1 MSSAVANVILLLGLA
16 GIGYYLFV
24 NRDNVSSVIGNI
36 FGVGGGGGGS
46 SGATAAAGKMIY
58 KGTGKVIPGSKWTN
72 KSQACWA
79 MSSGGCRS
87 SSRFQCAEGCCIPY
101 HDLEATVYV
110 HVGPRSA
117 HTKGSARLI
126 LTTGGPGQSGN
137 NCCVYSLGFT
147 EQGQAYAEEEG
158 PHSPHPHIYP
168 MPVTGGAVR
177 DIGPI
182 VNRTIGL
189 KNIIWHSGGQTHV
202 EGWVDQKADGNWQLF
217 YRAINPHGGNLPV
230 ITHSPMAGSSCQE
243 VRCRVD
249 NYWPITFD
257 TARSFVAELPPNPV
271 PAGGAVPTTPDAAI
285 KAATGGK
292 APKGST
298 QKKQVAEAKKSTTK
312 KSNLAYTG
320 EFQYLETPQ
329 VSYLYKPY

>member
-1 MSSAVANVILLLGLA
+1 MSSSIADLILIIGII
-16 GIGYYLFV
+16 GIGYYIVTSTGGLGGI
-24 NRDNVSSVIGNI
+24 SGLIGELGI
-36 FGVGGGGGGS
+36 GGI
-46 SGATAAAGKMIY
+46 TAASGKMIY
-58 KGTGKVIPGSKWTN
+58 KGTGKVISGSQFKN
-72 KSQACWA
+72 ESQQCWA

-87 SSRFQCAEGCCIPY
+87 SSRFLCEKGCCVPY
-101 HDLEATVYV
+101 HDLEATVYI
-110 HVGPRSA
+110 HVGPHSSNS
-117 HTKGSARLI
+117 KGSARLI
-126 LTTGGPGQSGN
+126 LSAGGPGQSGN

-147 EQGQAYAEEEG
+147 EAGQAYAEEEG

-168 MPVTGGAVR
+168 MPVTGGVVR

-217 YRAINPHGGNLPV
+217 YKAVNPHGGNLPV
-230 ITHSPMAGSSCQE
+230 ITHSPMSGSTCQE

-257 TARSFVAELPPNPV
+257 ASRTFIAELAVPV
-271 PAGGAVPTTPDAAI
+271 VPTTDKNTSPI
-285 KAATGGK
+285 TSSQQTQ
-292 APKGST
+292 APSSPVVKTKSKKGTS
-298 QKKQVAEAKKSTTK
+298 K

-320 EFQYLETPQ
+320 EFKYLESAPI
-329 VSYLYKPY
+329 SYLYSEY